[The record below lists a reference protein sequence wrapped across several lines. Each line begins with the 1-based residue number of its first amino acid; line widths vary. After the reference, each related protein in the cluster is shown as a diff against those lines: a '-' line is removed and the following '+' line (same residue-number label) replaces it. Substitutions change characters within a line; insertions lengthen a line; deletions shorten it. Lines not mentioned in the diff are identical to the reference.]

1 MDQRVKRI
9 LEYDKIVR
17 QISEHAVSPP
27 GAQLCF
33 TMQPST
39 ARQDVARALM
49 LTQQADAAWTHLG
62 GNPMQPYHD
71 CVELLDRCAVGATP
85 SPAEL
90 LQMGHTLRAVRIV
103 QNRLRT
109 AQVERPLWSLG
120 EELAPF
126 PMVENEIFRCIQ
138 NEEEVSD
145 DASPQLRQARRQVR
159 QATERVRTRLQEMIT
174 SPQTRTMLQ
183 DHLITMRNGRYV
195 VPVKAEYSSAMK
207 GLVHDRSASG
217 STVFIEPLAVLE
229 ANNELRELQAA
240 ERREVERILQMLGG
254 MLGQQRERIAYS
266 LRALT
271 ELDVCFAK
279 AGWGRAHRAVQ
290 PELSDDDT
298 LLIKGARHPLIAP
311 EQVVPIDLACGGQTR
326 ALIITGPN
334 TGGKTVTLK
343 TAGLFA
349 MLAQSG
355 VFLPCNQAVVPC
367 YQEVFADIGD
377 EQSIEQ
383 SLSTFSS
390 HMVNIVEILQKA
402 ENHSLVLVDE
412 LGVGTDP
419 VEGAALA
426 IAILQQLVGHGAS
439 VIATTHYSELKSF
452 AMTADGFVNAGM
464 EFDLQSLKPTYRLM
478 IGYAGSSNAFEISR
492 RLGLSDEIIHQAQ
505 SLVNQENARLERAL
519 SEAEQLRIRAQ
530 QAYDAQQ
537 ESNTRQ
543 RAALHEELQQMRV
556 RAQREERRAQETL
569 EKARRVLEQA
579 RQEANEAIE
588 AARAAARAQHNA
600 EREQLLQKART
611 SLKQMKD
618 VPQTQPTSGPQAV
631 LEPAKAGQLLPGDQV
646 YVLSLRTDATILGKP
661 DSKGN
666 VYIQAG
672 VMKLTTPLSNLRKK
686 NTPQKASA
694 PKGRGRVLRSEKS
707 VPMELDVRGTTV
719 EEAKM
724 VIGMHLDAAVLAGM
738 QQTSIIHGKG
748 TGALR
753 NGVRAYLQHHP
764 HVKSMRSGLY
774 GEGEEGVTVVELK

>member
-1 MDQRVKRI
+1 M
-9 LEYDKIVR
+9 
-17 QISEHAVSPP
+17 
-27 GAQLCF
+27 
-33 TMQPST
+33 
-39 ARQDVARALM
+39 
-49 LTQQADAAWTHLG
+49 
-62 GNPMQPYHD
+62 
-71 CVELLDRCAVGATP
+71 LDRCAIGATP

-109 AQVERPLWSLG
+109 AQVERPLWSLA

-126 PMVENEIFRCIQ
+126 PTIENEIFRCIQ
-138 NEEEVSD
+138 NEEELND

-159 QATERVRTRLQEMIT
+159 QATERVRARLQEMIT

-195 VPVKAEYSSAMK
+195 VPVRAEYASAIK

-217 STVFIEPLAVLE
+217 STVFIEPLSVLE
-229 ANNELRELQAA
+229 ANNELRELQAL
-240 ERREVERILQMLGG
+240 ERREVERILRMLGG
-254 MLGQQRERIAYS
+254 MLGSERERIGYS

-290 PELSDDDT
+290 PDLSEDDT
-298 LLIKGARHPLIAP
+298 LCIEGARHPLIAP
-311 EQVVPIDLACGGQTR
+311 EQVVPIDLHCGGETR

-355 VFLPCNQAVVPC
+355 VFLPCAKAQVPC
-367 YQEVFADIGD
+367 YRTIFADIGD

-390 HMVNIVEILQKA
+390 HMVNIVEILKKA
-402 ENHSLVLVDE
+402 GNQSLVLVDE

-426 IAILQQLVGHGAS
+426 IAILQQLVESGAS

-452 AMTADGFVNAGM
+452 AMTAKGFVNAGM
-464 EFDLQSLKPTYRLM
+464 EFDLQSLKPTFRLM

-492 RLGLSDEIIHQAQ
+492 RLGIDDDVIARAR
-505 SLVNQENARLERAL
+505 SLVNEENARLERAL
-519 SEAEQLRIRAQ
+519 TEAEQLRIRAE
-530 QAYDAQQ
+530 QAYHEQQRQMAQ
-537 ESNTRQ
+537 ERE
-543 RAALHEELQQMRV
+543 ALQAELQQMRQ
-556 RAQREERRAQETL
+556 RAQREERRAQQTL
-569 EKARRVLEQA
+569 EKARHVLEQA
-579 RQEANEAIE
+579 RQEANEAID
-588 AARAAARAQHNA
+588 AARAAARAQQSA

-618 VPQTQPTSGPQAV
+618 IPQPQPNSGPQAV
-631 LEPAKAGQLLPGDQV
+631 LEPAQAGQLLPGDQV
-646 YVLSLRTDATILGKP
+646 YVLSLKTDATVLNKP
-661 DSKGN
+661 DNKGN

-686 NTPQKASA
+686 NAPQPAQA
-694 PKGRGRVLRSEKS
+694 PQARGRVQRSEKR

-724 VIGMHLDAAVLAGM
+724 VIDMHLDAAVLAGL